1 MHTKRYVPAGGGGY
15 WGWTGV
21 AAICLFL
28 SKSGKKVFASVM
40 MDDKDRCLLGQKGFE
55 LLNLNI
61 CSIRIIIEGTIA

>member
-1 MHTKRYVPAGGGGY
+1 MGGGG
-15 WGWTGV
+15 GV

-55 LLNLNI
+55 LLNLTFALYVY
-61 CSIRIIIEGTIA
+61 IIY